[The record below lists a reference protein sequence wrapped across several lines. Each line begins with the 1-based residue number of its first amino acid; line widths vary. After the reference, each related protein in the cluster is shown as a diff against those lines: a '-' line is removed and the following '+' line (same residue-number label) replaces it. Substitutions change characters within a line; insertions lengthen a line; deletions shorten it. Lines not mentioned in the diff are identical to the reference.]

1 MSTAQ
6 EHQTEETAPS
16 STTPGEGSEQS
27 TDTGLFDS
35 LTDAVPA
42 EAEDAWLAEN
52 DPEPEV
58 AEEATEETPEAQP
71 EEAKAEETPEYTEEQ
86 KAEHESALAA
96 LRLSKYT
103 TEDIEAL
110 SREQVIRF
118 GNLAKAQS
126 AEANKALEERAAQI
140 KELESKATEETEQP
154 SGEPTVSEDLSELLK
169 PLRDEHGDELV
180 GPLEKALG
188 SVAQKAD
195 ARVQQAEKALAE
207 RTVLME
213 RMIYEQSRHQ
223 LGERFP
229 ALKDPA
235 NWAKALEKVQGLN
248 GVDYMPENGD
258 VFAAASGMVRDAAK
272 LLDFEDTVVA
282 ERERSDA
289 EVERART
296 NGTPT
301 TTTTTTPPKS
311 MSEDDKEMW
320 ILGEIEKGRPWEEVA
335 REAGTL

>member
-1 MSTAQ
+1 M
-6 EHQTEETAPS
+6 
-16 STTPGEGSEQS
+16 TPGAESENSADAGS
-27 TDTGLFDS
+27 LFDS
-35 LTDAVPA
+35 ITDAVPA

-58 AEEATEETPEAQP
+58 VEETKETPEAQP

-96 LRLSKYT
+96 LRLAKYS

-110 SREQVIRF
+110 SREQIVRF

-140 KELESKATEETEQP
+140 KELEAKATKEAEQP
-154 SGEPTVSEDLSELLK
+154 SGEPTVSEDLKELLK
-169 PLRDEHGDELV
+169 PLREEHGEELT

-188 SVAQKAD
+188 ALSQKAT
-195 ARVQQAEKALAE
+195 ARVEQAEKALAE
-207 RTVLME
+207 RTMLME

-223 LGERFP
+223 LSERFTE
-229 ALKDPA
+229 LKDPD
-235 NWAKALEKVQGLN
+235 NWDKALEKVMRMDGST
-248 GVDYMPENGD
+248 YMPENGD
-258 VFAAASGMVRDAAK
+258 IFAAATGMIRDAAK
-272 LLDFEDTVVA
+272 LLDFEDTLLA
-282 ERERSDA
+282 ERQRSNA

-320 ILGEIEKGRPWEEVA
+320 ILEEIEKGRPWEEVA